1 MKLKLLVLAL
11 IASMSMSAF
20 AGFMVEPYVGTGT
33 YATSFDVA
41 AAEDEEVSGESYTT
55 AGGRLGYSF
64 SLLSAGLDYELMSL
78 DDTTVTNTGL
88 FVGVDLPILF
98 RFYGKY
104 IFNSDFDNDDVDLD
118 FQSGTVLGVGFTGLP
133 FVVINLEVS
142 SLLYTFDFSGNDV
155 DAAVAATALTISLPL
170 P

>member
-1 MKLKLLVLAL
+1 MKLKLLVMAL
-11 IASMSMSAF
+11 IASVSMSAF

-33 YATSFDVA
+33 YATSFDA
-41 AAEDEEVSGESYTT
+41 ALFEDSEVSGESYTT
-55 AGGRLGYSF
+55 VGGRLGYSF
-64 SLLSAGLDYELMSL
+64 LLVSGGLDYEMMSV
-78 DDTTVTNTGL
+78 DGDTISNTGL

-104 IFNSDFDNDDVDLD
+104 IFNSSYESDDIDLD
-118 FQSGTVLGVGFTGLP
+118 FTSGTALGIGFTGLP
-133 FVVINLEVS
+133 FVVISLEVT
-142 SLLYTFDFSGNDV
+142 SLQYTFEFAGNDV